1 MKRNLGATD
10 LSTVRPV
17 IPTTSDQPE
26 PEAQQALAGPVAAAP
41 VAPPA
46 TEEHAPMVFPGPFAH
61 VPRPP
66 AMQHSAMQ
74 ASSASTTSVGQEGAG
89 QAAVVPNSTG
99 AAQGKVQNESTPAS
113 EAGST
118 STTSGASVTAPNA
131 TDGNPHG
138 FPPLIHAAHI
148 GNLADL
154 ERLLQDP
161 ATDINQLDLKLSISA
176 LMAAAV
182 RGHVAL
188 ISRLIAAGADTGLVS
203 PRFGATALMV
213 ASGHNKTDA
222 VACLLEAGAQVNLAA
237 GPQRQTALMAAVRH
251 GSLEAVHMLVKRK
264 GIALDQLDAS
274 GQNALHL
281 AADSNK
287 PDMAKC
293 LLAAGAQV
301 NVQTTGQRLTALMH
315 AAHRG
320 HVEVMNALLARRNIA
335 IDATDAA
342 GLTALHWAANSNKPD
357 AMACLLKAG
366 ASKTL
371 VDASGNTALEFAIMY
386 KHAAILE
393 VLSHYGAA
401 LPDIDYFD
409 AAHAAYTVTLADLAA
424 DLKLPADP
432 QQNPL
437 GLVAPAYLEQPA
449 VVIDELVAVLE
460 SGQDLLRCLR
470 AKGIRMAGALPVVEC
485 LAALASTWPAL
496 ANNPQAAT
504 AQQKRLVCAAAL
516 SRLSVLTGKGKALE
530 SYKAAGISAAGLE
543 RLSAVATRQ
552 IEKMIAV
559 SEQVL
564 TTFGSTRLDKLMQD
578 CLAKTSFTEVD
589 TEALGASL
597 VRDGWLA
604 PLAQAIVRA
613 WTSALATL
621 EAEPLAIAEGSTV
634 KQVTQ
639 GLRETIERK
648 APRLFAQAM
657 QRELAAPALLAAL
670 RTWIGGARA
679 AEGFDLLFHIQC
691 DQFRRYCEQL
701 GNAG

>member
-1 MKRNLGATD
+1 MKRSLGATD
-10 LSTVRPV
+10 LPTVRPV
-17 IPTTSDQPE
+17 MPATSDQRE
-26 PEAQQALAGPVAAAP
+26 PEAQQVLAGLVADAPIAP
-41 VAPPA
+41 VA
-46 TEEHAPMVFPGPFAH
+46 TEDHAPMAFPGPFAH

-66 AMQHSAMQ
+66 AMQHGEMQ
-74 ASSASTTSVGQEGAG
+74 ASPASTASSGQDRAG
-89 QAAVVPNSTG
+89 QAAVVQKSVD
-99 AAQGKVQNESTPAS
+99 ASHGKVQDGPTTAS
-113 EAGST
+113 GGCST
-118 STTSGASVTAPNA
+118 STTAGASAMPPVAI
-131 TDGNPHG
+131 DDNPHG
-138 FPPLIHAAHI
+138 LPPLILAASK
-148 GNLADL
+148 GRLADL
-154 ERLLQDP
+154 DVLLQDP
-161 ATDINQLDLKLSISA
+161 ATDINQIDSK
-176 LMAAAV
+176 
-182 RGHVAL
+182 
-188 ISRLIAAGADTGLVS
+188 
-203 PRFGATALMV
+203 FGGSALMV
-213 ASGHNKTDA
+213 AAGMGRVDILARLIARGAYIDLVNPRSGMTAMMYASRDNKPDA
-222 VACLLEAGAQVNLAA
+222 LACLLEAGAQVNLAV
-237 GPQRQTALMAAVRH
+237 GPQRMTALMMAVLR
-251 GSLEAVHMLVKRK
+251 GNLEVVQMLVKRK
-264 GIALDQLDAS
+264 GVALDQMNAL

-281 AADSNK
+281 AAGSNE
-287 PDMAKC
+287 PEVVKC

-301 NVQTTGQRLTALMH
+301 NLGSEKQRQTALMK
-315 AAHRG
+315 AAQRG
-320 HVEVMNALLARRNIA
+320 HVEVMNALLARRDIA
-335 IDATDAA
+335 IDATDAL
-342 GLTALHWAANSNKPD
+342 GVTALHWAANCNKPD
-357 AMACLLKAG
+357 AMACLLAAG

-371 VDASGNTALEFAIMY
+371 VDAKGKTALELAIMY
-386 KHAAILE
+386 RHAAILE

-401 LPDIDYFD
+401 LPDIDHFD
-409 AAHAAYTVTLADLAA
+409 PAHAAYTVTLADLAA

-437 GLVAPAYLEQPA
+437 GLVAPAYLEQPVA
-449 VVIDELVAVLE
+449 VIDELVAVLE
-460 SGQDLLRCLR
+460 SGQDLLRWLR

-496 ANNPQAAT
+496 ANNRQAAS

-530 SYKAAGISAAGLE
+530 RYKAAGISAAGLE

-589 TEALGASL
+589 TDALGASL

-613 WTSALATL
+613 WTAALATL

-679 AEGFDLLFHIQC
+679 AEGFDLLFQIQC
-691 DQFRRYCEQL
+691 DQFRQYCEQL